1 MRWGRPNRTARGLPG
16 SPWYSVDTLV
26 LCYIKGLRARH
37 VCSHR
42 GRRRPTCSQPRLAL
56 RPAAQYAQP
65 SGTAS
70 RPESPPASYGRTT
83 APAIRPSQEP
93 INEFALAARCTLVI
107 FCTKMMKRF
116 SISVDEQDYRR
127 LKALAQSR
135 KPKLSLQYVVNFAI
149 QELLRRADDPQLR
162 LSLGDPLESRNRRTG
177 RGGA

>member
-1 MRWGRPNRTARGLPG
+1 M
-16 SPWYSVDTLV
+16 
-26 LCYIKGLRARH
+26 
-37 VCSHR
+37 
-42 GRRRPTCSQPRLAL
+42 
-56 RPAAQYAQP
+56 
-65 SGTAS
+65 
-70 RPESPPASYGRTT
+70 
-83 APAIRPSQEP
+83 
-93 INEFALAARCTLVI
+93 I